1 MISAVARKKAK
12 TIADRTKP
20 ILSGRSVRSFRS
32 SLKSSKTINSIV
44 KTSKKLFLSLQ
55 SNFTQ
60 WKQATFSK
68 GETPKDELPGQKNV
82 MSAKAVE
89 RYKVKTNWDGFAVH
103 DGYRTIP
110 HPFYHDIPRRHPAR
124 LLQIPLRMESEETFF
139 FLGFTTEKA
148 KELWLEYSRND
159 ITGSK
164 AGDLVA
170 FAQTYLKL
178 IADTANR
185 MCTFEPPVDY
195 WARNVGL
202 RTKKKRADPNLVL
215 IDPPPP
221 ILITEANEGL
231 AGVIP
236 GAYVAQYDWWY
247 DMIANRY
254 NFLYQL
260 EQIISGEKEA
270 DWMKA
275 RVWEDYS
282 IPREERIYPQMHGQS
297 GGRHNEEELIKSVPS
312 SPTRRFHHEYKGEA
326 GDSNN
331 KI

>member
-44 KTSKKLFLSLQ
+44 KTSKKLLQSLQ
-55 SNFTQ
+55 RNFTK
-60 WKQATFSK
+60 WKQSTFSK
-68 GETPKDELPGQKNV
+68 GEPPEDELPGQKDV
-82 MSAKAVE
+82 MSAQAVE
-89 RYKVKTNWDGFAVH
+89 RYKVKANWDSFAVH

-124 LLQIPLRMESEETFF
+124 LLHIPLRMESEETFF
-139 FLGFTTEKA
+139 FLGFTAEKA
-148 KELWLEYSRND
+148 KELWLEYSGND
-159 ITGSK
+159 ITSSK
-164 AGDLVA
+164 AGDIVA

-185 MCTFEPPVDY
+185 MCTLEAPADY

-202 RTKKKRADPNLVL
+202 RMKKKRVDPNLVL

-221 ILITEANEGL
+221 ILITEANPAL
-231 AGVIP
+231 AAVIP

-260 EQIISGEKEA
+260 EQIISGKREA

-275 RVWEDYS
+275 KVWEDYS
-282 IPREERIYPQMHGQS
+282 MPRGERVYPHMHGQS
-297 GGRHNEEELIKSVPS
+297 GGHDEEEEIGSVPS
-312 SPTRRFHHEYKGEA
+312 SPTRRFHHEYKGDA
-326 GDSNN
+326 DVSND
-331 KI
+331 